1 MRQRITALL
10 LALAVLASVCAV
22 SALAEER
29 PAPADTAQAES
40 PEGEDRPASPE
51 TPAEA
56 APEAAPET
64 APETE
69 AGAPSLAGPDLAEN
83 VTIQPD
89 PLGEVSFANVER
101 RMREGNLQLLAL
113 EQSVLTIEDIDYD
126 KLYDQLWH
134 QLNELAQAQWAY
146 VRAGSMMRT
155 ISNLPTGQRPPGMED
170 VEYSDYEYNTTFD
183 QLDRAYDAV
192 RDQFDAIKDGDMQ
205 KDNADVVRQ
214 LNNLQDQIVMAGE
227 SLYAAL
233 TAMEGQ
239 EAGLGRQLEGLN
251 RTVEE
256 MELRYQL
263 GQISAMQLLE
273 AKSGRTALESGLA
286 TLRMNIKTYKL
297 QLEMLIGAEQTGEIS
312 LGALPEVTAEQL
324 AEMDLARDLA
334 AAKEKSYELY
344 DAEKILEDARDEYK
358 EGADN
363 WAYNEARMEFRNIQR
378 TWQAAQYTYNN
389 TVQNYELKFRT
400 LYAQVKDYCQI
411 WEAAKVSLACE
422 QASCAASELKFQQG
436 TISRNALLTA
446 KDTLRE
452 AEEKVRSAAGD
463 LFSTYNTYSWAV
475 QHGILN

>member
-29 PAPADTAQAES
+29 PAPAETAQAES

-183 QLDRAYDAV
+183 QLDR
-192 RDQFDAIKDGDMQ
+192 KS
-205 KDNADVVRQ
+205 VV
-214 LNNLQDQIVMAGE
+214 
-227 SLYAAL
+227 
-233 TAMEGQ
+233 
-239 EAGLGRQLEGLN
+239 
-251 RTVEE
+251 
-256 MELRYQL
+256 
-263 GQISAMQLLE
+263 
-273 AKSGRTALESGLA
+273 
-286 TLRMNIKTYKL
+286 
-297 QLEMLIGAEQTGEIS
+297 
-312 LGALPEVTAEQL
+312 
-324 AEMDLARDLA
+324 
-334 AAKEKSYELY
+334 
-344 DAEKILEDARDEYK
+344 
-358 EGADN
+358 
-363 WAYNEARMEFRNIQR
+363 
-378 TWQAAQYTYNN
+378 
-389 TVQNYELKFRT
+389 
-400 LYAQVKDYCQI
+400 
-411 WEAAKVSLACE
+411 
-422 QASCAASELKFQQG
+422 
-436 TISRNALLTA
+436 
-446 KDTLRE
+446 
-452 AEEKVRSAAGD
+452 
-463 LFSTYNTYSWAV
+463 
-475 QHGILN
+475 